1 MFRVDPP
8 PIIRS
13 IKLYLQ
19 HLVFVK
25 PLLLLPLSWKIFN
38 SSTIAAGSSN
48 GLTNTRCCSYSVMLL
63 TMDEGIHPKHVEQFT
78 EIKSRVMLHL
88 VGRTL
93 EYIYDAWNPK
103 RQKNATLFPHVICS

>member
-1 MFRVDPP
+1 MTNNIQRYTAFYFFKLLYMFQVDLP

-25 PLLLLPLSWKIFN
+25 PLLLPAAIVEEAKLSFN

-48 GLTNTRCCSYSVMLL
+48 VLTNTRFCRYRIVLL
-63 TMDEGIHPKHVEQFT
+63 MMSGESTRNM
-78 EIKSRVMLHL
+78 
-88 VGRTL
+88 
-93 EYIYDAWNPK
+93 
-103 RQKNATLFPHVICS
+103 